1 VLVAE
6 ETVVR
11 HDETVPRS
19 ATLGDPDRCA
29 APRLASRPRLTLRS
43 TTVILA
49 DGTLRET
56 STITVVVVRVV
67 VAIAP

>member
-1 VLVAE
+1 
-6 ETVVR
+6 
-11 HDETVPRS
+11 VPRS
-19 ATLGDPDRCA
+19 ATLGDPGRRA